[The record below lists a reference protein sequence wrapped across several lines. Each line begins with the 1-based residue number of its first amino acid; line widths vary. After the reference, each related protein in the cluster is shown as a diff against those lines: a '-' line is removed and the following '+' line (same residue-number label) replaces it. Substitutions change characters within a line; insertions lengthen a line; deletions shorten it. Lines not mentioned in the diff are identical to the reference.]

1 MQLGQRF
8 LVHQWPDGCAVFDQ
22 ATGNTHSLDPA
33 AFAGFRAACC
43 HEDVGQAIM
52 MAMRAMHPES
62 AGDELANLVQD
73 CRQRLES
80 CGLTESGI
88 TN

>member
-1 MQLGQRF
+1 
-8 LVHQWPDGCAVFDQ
+8 
-22 ATGNTHSLDPA
+22 
-33 AFAGFRAACC
+33 
-43 HEDVGQAIM
+43 M